1 MATTKVVKM
10 YQKCSNV
17 SFGKFISFSKIFRLW
32 ATYLR
37 TINAQFAGAGIRNR
51 IVRGGSVKPARD
63 FTKTSHIMKNNLYH
77 IPKSKINR
85 NILEI
90 RYTKNNHLTNFKSQY
105 ISSELKDVI
114 MDLIKNKKLNKTLY
128 NKLKPIDKHLM
139 RSIMPYFE
147 TENLVDADSDDEF
160 NKDFEIVRGE
170 IMAGND
176 SMLLKKKAKQY
187 LLHAYNMNK
196 ISKKDFENMKW
207 ELDL

>member
-1 MATTKVVKM
+1 
-10 YQKCSNV
+10 
-17 SFGKFISFSKIFRLW
+17 
-32 ATYLR
+32 
-37 TINAQFAGAGIRNR
+37 
-51 IVRGGSVKPARD
+51 
-63 FTKTSHIMKNNLYH
+63 MKNNLYH
-77 IPKSKINR
+77 IPKSKIKR

-90 RYTKNNHLTNFKSQY
+90 RYTKNNHMTNFKSQY

-114 MDLIKNKKLNKTLY
+114 MDLIKNKKLNKSLY

-147 TENLVDADSDDEF
+147 TENLVDAESDDEF

-176 SMLLKKKAKQY
+176 SILLKKKAKQY

-207 ELDL
+207 EMDL